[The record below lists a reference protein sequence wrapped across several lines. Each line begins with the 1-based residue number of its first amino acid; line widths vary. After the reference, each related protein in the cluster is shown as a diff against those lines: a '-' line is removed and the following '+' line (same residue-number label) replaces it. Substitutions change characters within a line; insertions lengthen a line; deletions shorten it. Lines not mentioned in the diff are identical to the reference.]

1 MASCSSSRCFLIG
14 GTQRRG
20 AASGTL
26 PSVIEDF
33 YSTFATVSLT
43 VTGLWMYVA
52 QARFREWIA
61 DRDHFRRA
69 SAVSVQLAFPGL
81 MSLFALI
88 NPTSTSLWRVVFGV
102 TSAIAAALL
111 VALIV
116 RSARPWPRSNQIG
129 NWIAV
134 ALFACVV
141 VIAIS
146 PEIVDETGLPD
157 VPRRAEF
164 FLFCLLL
171 VDGLVVAWTMLFSE
185 AQETA
190 GR

>member
-1 MASCSSSRCFLIG
+1 VF
-14 GTQRRG
+14 
-20 AASGTL
+20 
-26 PSVIEDF
+26 EDF

-81 MSLFALI
+81 MCLFALI
-88 NPTSTSLWRVVFGV
+88 DPASTLLWQFAFGIM
-102 TSAIAAALL
+102 SAAAVLL
-111 VALIV
+111 LIALNR
-116 RSARPWPRSNQIG
+116 RSDARWARANQIG

-134 ALFACVV
+134 AIFACVALV
-141 VIAIS
+141 AAS
-146 PEIVDETGLPD
+146 PSIVDTMGLPD
-157 VPRRAEF
+157 VPRRTEF

-171 VDGLVVAWTMLFSE
+171 VDGLVVAWTMLFNE
-185 AQETA
+185 AQET
-190 GR
+190 G

>member
-1 MASCSSSRCFLIG
+1 MF
-14 GTQRRG
+14 
-20 AASGTL
+20 
-26 PSVIEDF
+26 EDF

-52 QARFREWIA
+52 QARFRDWIA

-81 MSLFALI
+81 MCLFALI
-88 NPTSTSLWRVVFGV
+88 NPASILLWQVVFGV
-102 TSAIAAALL
+102 ASVVAALL
-111 VALIV
+111 LISLNR
-116 RSARPWPRSNQIG
+116 RSTGRWARANEIG
-129 NWIAV
+129 NWVAV
-134 ALFACVV
+134 VIFACVAV
-141 VIAIS
+141 VAAAPS
-146 PEIVDETGLPD
+146 IVDTVGLPD
-157 VPRRAEF
+157 VPRRTEF

>member
-1 MASCSSSRCFLIG
+1 VF
-14 GTQRRG
+14 
-20 AASGTL
+20 
-26 PSVIEDF
+26 EDF

-81 MSLFALI
+81 MCLFALI
-88 NPTSTSLWRVVFGV
+88 DPANSTLWRISFGL
-102 TSAIAAALL
+102 TSAVAVVLL
-111 VALIV
+111 VSLTR
-116 RSARPWPRSNQIG
+116 RSTGRWARANELG

-134 ALFACVV
+134 AIFAG
-141 VIAIS
+141 IAAVAVA
-146 PEIVDETGLPD
+146 PEVTHDLMSAA
-157 VPRRAEF
+157 PRRMEF

-171 VDGLVVAWTMLFSE
+171 FDGLVVAWMMLFAE
-185 AQETA
+185 AQQESA
-190 GR
+190 

>member
-1 MASCSSSRCFLIG
+1 MF
-14 GTQRRG
+14 
-20 AASGTL
+20 
-26 PSVIEDF
+26 EDF

-52 QARFREWIA
+52 QARFREWIV

-81 MSLFALI
+81 MCLFSLVDPA
-88 NPTSTSLWRVVFGV
+88 STMLWQVVFGAMSV
-102 TSAIAAALL
+102 AAVALL
-111 VALIV
+111 ITLRR
-116 RSARPWPRSNQIG
+116 RSTRPWGLTNDIG
-129 NWIAV
+129 NWLAVLIFAAV
-134 ALFACVV
+134 ALVAV
-141 VIAIS
+141 A
-146 PEIVDETGLPD
+146 PEIVGTLGLPE
-157 VPRRAEF
+157 VPRRTEF

-171 VDGLVVAWTMLFSE
+171 LDGLVVAWTMLFSE